1 MLAAQAPAAK
11 EPDASAFSQ
20 ILTPAAEPEQNGV
33 SSPEP
38 GLTLQQVATAAQS
51 SQEGTESQR
60 AQQSSTGDTL
70 DYREMLRGC
79 ASPPH
84 MHALWFACVLR
95 KIHSFLYIG
104 HIPLKPLRC
113 QP

>member
-20 ILTPAAEPEQNGV
+20 ILTPAAVPEHDGV

-38 GLTLQQVATAAQS
+38 GLTLQQVATAAES

-79 ASPPH
+79 APPPH
-84 MHALWFACVLR
+84 THALWFACVLQNDP
-95 KIHSFLYIG
+95 SFLYIG
-104 HIPLKPLRC
+104 HVPLYLLRC